1 MPAEPSAT
9 QQNTKISPGWL
20 AAPWTGSQLI
30 ESRYQCPLSTN
41 QPPKKTSKVDTLSLS
56 LSTPANYW
64 VTASGQKV
72 LEKVVPHNDSLE
84 PSPRHG
90 STLHKLRYFN
100 LLQRYTFVNDTY
112 FYRPPVRFY
121 TQTPKKTHQHIK
133 TLQIHTAQ
141 SPLIINAAR

>member
-20 AAPWTGSQLI
+20 AAPWTGSHPI

-41 QPPKKTSKVDTLSLS
+41 QLPKKTSKVDTLSLS
-56 LSTPANYW
+56 LSTPANHW
-64 VTASGQKV
+64 ATASEQKV
-72 LEKVVPHNDSLE
+72 LEKLVPHNDSLE

-90 STLHKLRYFN
+90 STLHKPRYFN
-100 LLQRYTFVNDTY
+100 LLQWHTFVNVTY
-112 FYRPPVRFY
+112 FYCPPVQFY
-121 TQTPKKTHQHIK
+121 TRTPKKTHQHIK

-141 SPLIINAAR
+141 NPLIINAAL